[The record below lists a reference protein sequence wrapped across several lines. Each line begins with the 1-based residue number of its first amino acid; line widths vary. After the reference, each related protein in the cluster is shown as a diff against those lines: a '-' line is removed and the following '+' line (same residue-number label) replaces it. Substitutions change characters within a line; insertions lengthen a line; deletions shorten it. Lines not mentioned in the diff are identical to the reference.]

1 MQKPVIYKVCKQ
13 QTTFKMKFFL
23 VQLLLIFSHFAFSQS
38 MIISDGTYINIKNG
52 AKLIFENAGPNEI
65 QKTGSIGGI
74 FTEGESAEVIFK
86 NVNQLGIYQVPFV
99 STEENTIPFT
109 FTINTLGTGSGEIH
123 FSTWETG
130 DDNLPY
136 PASVTAVNDI
146 TGLDN
151 SSSVIDRFWS
161 IDMIGYANRPNG
173 EFEFTYDD
181 NDLVGNLIT
190 ESQLYAQRWNSDDLT
205 WGDWLY
211 SPTANPTTNR
221 VNLFFEAPE
230 DQYPIWTLVDQSD
243 PLPIELV
250 RFTNDCR
257 TIEWVTWTETNTSHF
272 IIEGSNAP
280 EIESTWQLVS
290 QVPAA
295 GNSNQPI
302 FYEID
307 NEIQYDYFRLK
318 SYDIYG
324 NLDVGEI
331 VIIRNN
337 CNETPESNLSIY
349 PNPVRSGFSII
360 TDNTNFSIKMYDM
373 MGKLVL
379 SSTYTTD
386 QLIDISYLST
396 GMYIIN
402 INNRQFKIAKL

>member
-1 MQKPVIYKVCKQ
+1 
-13 QTTFKMKFFL
+13 MKFFL
-23 VQLLLIFSHFAFSQS
+23 VQLLLVFSHFAFSQS
-38 MIISDGTYINIKNG
+38 MTISDGTYINIKNG

-99 STEENTIPFT
+99 STEGNTIPFT
-109 FTINTLGTGSGEIH
+109 FTINTLGTGSGEIY
-123 FSTWETG
+123 FSTWETD

-136 PASVTAVNDI
+136 PVSVTAVNDI

-161 IDMIGYANRPNG
+161 IDMIGYTNKPNG

-211 SPTANPTTNR
+211 SPTANPTTNK

-272 IIEGSNAP
+272 IIEGSNTLSLKVLIP
-280 EIESTWQLVS
+280 LKLN
-290 QVPAA
+290 PP
-295 GNSNQPI
+295 GN
-302 FYEID
+302 
-307 NEIQYDYFRLK
+307 
-318 SYDIYG
+318 
-324 NLDVGEI
+324 
-331 VIIRNN
+331 
-337 CNETPESNLSIY
+337 
-349 PNPVRSGFSII
+349 
-360 TDNTNFSIKMYDM
+360 
-373 MGKLVL
+373 
-379 SSTYTTD
+379 
-386 QLIDISYLST
+386 
-396 GMYIIN
+396 
-402 INNRQFKIAKL
+402 